1 MRVIIVDDEPLGRE
15 RVRVFV
21 EKEPDLE
28 IVAEADRGSTA
39 VEKIR
44 ELQPDLVFLDIQMPD
59 LDGFGTLNALKE
71 SGDALPMVIFVTA
84 YDQHA
89 VQAFEVN
96 AIDYLLKPV
105 QKARFNA
112 AVERVR
118 ALRRSAEPNALEA
131 RLEALLN
138 GVSSGGDR
146 LRRLEVR
153 SQGRVDYIDVSAIQ
167 WLEADGNY
175 VLVHTGNGSP
185 QMARITLSE
194 LEKQLDPDRFY
205 RVSRGALVALDQIQ
219 SIQTEGRHEKRA
231 VLACGDLVPVTRDVH
246 ELQQR
251 LRFGG
256 SGGHQS

>member
-1 MRVIIVDDEPLGRE
+1 MKMRVIIVDDEPLGRE
-15 RVRVFV
+15 RVRLFV

-28 IVAEADRGSTA
+28 IVGEADRGSTA
-39 VEKIR
+39 VERIR

-59 LDGFGTLNALKE
+59 LDGFATLHTLRSAGLP
-71 SGDALPMVIFVTA
+71 LPMVIFVTA

-89 VQAFEVN
+89 VKAFEVN
-96 AIDYLLKPV
+96 AVDYLLKPV
-105 QKARFNA
+105 QKDRFTE
-112 AVERVR
+112 AVQRVR
-118 ALRRSAEPNALEA
+118 DARQKDQPNALEA
-131 RLEALLN
+131 RLEALLRAAPSPN
-138 GVSSGGDR
+138 EY

-153 SQGRVDYIDVSAIQ
+153 SQGRVDYIDVAAIQ

-175 VLVHTGNGSP
+175 VLVHTGSPSP

-205 RVSRGALVALDQIQ
+205 RVSRSAVVALDQIR
-219 SIQTEGRHEKRA
+219 SIQTEGRHEKRV
-231 VLACGDLVPVTRDVH
+231 VLACGDHAPLTRDAQ

-256 SGGHQS
+256 PAE